1 MRFGEPSALL
11 LLLLFPLGAG
21 LVLLA
26 ARRGRMVLRR
36 FGTRAPALVEGDSRA
51 RRRFRDFL
59 LLGAVLLLATAA
71 ARPQWGRQEQE
82 VTLVGVD
89 VVLAMDTSFSMDARD
104 VAPSR
109 MGAGALHLRRTAR
122 PDGREPGGHRGVFRD
137 GLHPVP
143 AHP

>member
-1 MRFGEPSALL
+1 MGAALV
-11 LLLLFPLGAG
+11 FW
-21 LVLLA
+21 A
-26 ARRGRMVLRR
+26 ARRGRAVLGR
-36 FGTRAPALVEGDSRA
+36 FGTRTPALIEGDNRT

-71 ARPQWGRQEQE
+71 ARPQWGREEQE

-109 MGAGALHLRRTAR
+109 MERARYIVGELLDRMVGNRVGIVAFSGTA
-122 PDGREPGGHRGVFRD
+122 FTQC
-137 GLHPVP
+137 P